1 MKLPEVE
8 QMGNEELLYK
18 FNDLLAS
25 LGQFARFHN
34 ESTSDGVLD
43 REESKRMKA
52 KGYRVQCLVAE
63 IMVVTEMLFEGDATD
78 MRSVASV
85 ALTKRVE

>member
-25 LGQFARFHN
+25 LGQFARFT
-34 ESTSDGVLD
+34 TSQHQTVFWTA
-43 REESKRMKA
+43 KKA
-52 KGYRVQCLVAE
+52 NA
-63 IMVVTEMLFEGDATD
+63 
-78 MRSVASV
+78 
-85 ALTKRVE
+85 

>member
-43 REESKRMKA
+43 REESMKA

-63 IMVVTEMLFEGDATD
+63 IMVVTEMLFGEGDATD